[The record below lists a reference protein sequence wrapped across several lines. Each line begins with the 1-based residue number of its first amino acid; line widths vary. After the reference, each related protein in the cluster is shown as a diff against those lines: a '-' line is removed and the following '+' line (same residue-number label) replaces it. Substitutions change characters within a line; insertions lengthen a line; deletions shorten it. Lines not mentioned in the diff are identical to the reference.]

1 MMADSK
7 KNKNYEKNKREK
19 IKKIKDN
26 KKSEK

>member
-26 KKSEK
+26 KKSK